1 MYFCCYFRFLGFAGC
16 MKDFDVANSESLF
29 DFNKPDSRGSNET
42 RGLCYDKAQPG
53 LGFNGSSWARFGK

>member
-1 MYFCCYFRFLGFAGC
+1 

-29 DFNKPDSRGSNET
+29 DFNKPDRRGSNET

>member
-1 MYFCCYFRFLGFAGC
+1 

-42 RGLCYDKAQPG
+42 RGLCYDKAQAG
-53 LGFNGSSWARFGK
+53 LGFNGSSWARFGKWYCAILIVDIFRQI

>member
-1 MYFCCYFRFLGFAGC
+1 

-53 LGFNGSSWARFGK
+53 LGFNGSSWARFGKWYRAILKVDIFRQI